1 MALFFL
7 LSQSTLI
14 LLCKRSK
21 LLKSAQIIEP
31 NKPLQINEV
40 EIPKPSGNQV
50 VVKVKSTG
58 VCHSDLHLWEGGYDT
73 GDGFMKVTDRGVRF
87 PVTPGHE
94 VVGVIEE
101 IGDSV
106 EAVDV
111 GDMVLVYP
119 WIGCG
124 QCTTCEKGDTNL
136 CESPKSLGV
145 FQNGGYAERMLI
157 PDYKFLAKIDNLDP
171 DGAASLACSGL
182 TAFTAIKKSLV
193 NDPENILIVG
203 AGGLGLMA
211 VQIAK
216 ALTTSNIICADLDD
230 TKLNTAKDLG
240 ATYIVN
246 TKEPD
251 AAKKIMSICNEKGVD
266 SIVDFVNA
274 PPTVKM
280 DLSIIRKRGNIILV
294 GLFGGAVEL
303 PLVSVPLKAITIQGA
318 YTGNYNDMLELI
330 KLAQRGVINPIVSK
344 RYTLDDAN
352 TALEDLKNRKIIGR
366 AVINP

>member
-1 MALFFL
+1 
-7 LSQSTLI
+7 
-14 LLCKRSK
+14 
-21 LLKSAQIIEP
+21 LKSAQIIEP

-106 EAVDV
+106 EAVDI